1 MVDVG
6 VVLCGGLCKWLPTS
20 GVVCPPRFGLSFWC
34 TVIYSFEVIGL
45 WCSPRI
51 SRESAGRV
59 RIVRMVVVSYAKTT
73 ILRKF

>member
-45 WCSPRI
+45 WYSPRI
-51 SRESAGRV
+51 GHESVAMM
-59 RIVRMVVVSYAKTT
+59 RIVRMVVANCHPTSNKR
-73 ILRKF
+73 L